1 MSRGRGRRRNRL
13 SSSPKNA
20 RAPRPARARYRTV
33 GHRYRGI
40 EHGLERLVARHGETG
55 VFIGPPQAL
64 ATTAVF
70 EWSELTTVT
79 DLASA

>member
-1 MSRGRGRRRNRL
+1 
-13 SSSPKNA
+13 
-20 RAPRPARARYRTV
+20 
-33 GHRYRGI
+33 
-40 EHGLERLVARHGETG
+40 

-70 EWSELTTVT
+70 EWSDLTTVT